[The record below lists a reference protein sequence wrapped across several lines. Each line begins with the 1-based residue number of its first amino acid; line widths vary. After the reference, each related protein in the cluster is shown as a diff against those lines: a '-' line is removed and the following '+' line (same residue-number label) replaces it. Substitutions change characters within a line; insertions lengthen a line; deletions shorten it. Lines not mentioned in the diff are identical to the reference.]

1 MPNSNNK
8 LSFLKAFPGATN
20 LGGLADI
27 FSGLGISS
35 TVGTASLVPVKQN
48 WLSAQK
54 GKGLEIN
61 GTFTRRNGAINMDM
75 DFMNKAL
82 QPMNGF
88 AIQLNKNSFGLTCS
102 ANLQVPIL
110 QSNHSVSN
118 TLVLST
124 TGPVMKM
131 NPITN
136 LQVAIKNNIDVFY
149 FSLVVPMHVFFAE
162 DGEIDKRLF
171 LNTWKEIPEQN
182 ESQFQL
188 SPFAYPLINSDDL
201 CNKLRNNNVFTIA
214 KRNVEGQDMLY
225 QSMKLTNGIW
235 ILAELKITPNN
246 PSLTVC
252 DLFF

>member
-171 LNTWKEIPEQN
+171 LNTWNEIPEQN
-182 ESQFQL
+182 ESKFQI
-188 SPFAYPLINSDDL
+188 SI
-201 CNKLRNNNVFTIA
+201 
-214 KRNVEGQDMLY
+214 
-225 QSMKLTNGIW
+225 
-235 ILAELKITPNN
+235 
-246 PSLTVC
+246 
-252 DLFF
+252 